1 MTIENMEDIVVRQLE
16 GKYALQEKV
25 FEAKNFTVYIATHIE
40 NELVYNRLI
49 LIKHLY
55 KEKSSVHIWHKKISR
70 EATEFE
76 IAKEVTVAIQ
86 SGFKKKN

>member
-1 MTIENMEDIVVRQLE
+1 MTIENWES
-16 GKYALQEKV
+16 KYVLKEKV
-25 FEAKNFTVYIATHIE
+25 FEAKNFTIYIATHIE
-40 NELVYNRLI
+40 NDLLYNRLI

-55 KEKSSVHIWHKKISR
+55 NEKSSVHIWHRKISR

-86 SGFKKKN
+86 SGFKKKK

>member
-1 MTIENMEDIVVRQLE
+1 MTIENWES
-16 GKYALQEKV
+16 KYVLKEKV
-25 FEAKNFTVYIATHIE
+25 FEAKNFTIYIATHIE
-40 NELVYNRLI
+40 NDLLYNRFI

-55 KEKSSVHIWHKKISR
+55 NEKSSVHIWHRKISR

-86 SGFKKKN
+86 SGFKKKK